1 MGPIF
6 SYPSPQVY
14 NKPAPAAEPEFGTF
28 PRIPRTNV
36 SGVTR
41 DLCRFARLVPPA
53 GGDFREDDAGAASDG
68 AGQRRIEAT
77 RHWELTAIDAIESLR
92 RRRRDTAKA
101 RCSASSGKSWAHEK
115 DLLRDRDLI
124 RIARAD
130 SAQRGYHALAVFSAA
145 TPTRRTPPK
154 CGAN

>member
-68 AGQRRIEAT
+68 AVSVGLKPRATGSSQRST
-77 RHWELTAIDAIESLR
+77 
-92 RRRRDTAKA
+92 
-101 RCSASSGKSWAHEK
+101 
-115 DLLRDRDLI
+115 
-124 RIARAD
+124 
-130 SAQRGYHALAVFSAA
+130 Q
-145 TPTRRTPPK
+145 
-154 CGAN
+154 